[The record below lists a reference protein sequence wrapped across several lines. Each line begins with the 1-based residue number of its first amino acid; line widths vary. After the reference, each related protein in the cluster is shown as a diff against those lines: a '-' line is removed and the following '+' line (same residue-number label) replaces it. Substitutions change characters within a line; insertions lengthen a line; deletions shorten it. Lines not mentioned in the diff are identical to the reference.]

1 MLELLAPL
9 EAFAKDH
16 LGLPHWLLA
25 PLLILAVALL
35 ADLTAWLITWRLGP
49 LLQRTRSRWDDA
61 VVMAFR
67 RPLRVW
73 IWGFALLSVAAFLV
87 ARFELDWS
95 DGEAIKIRSLF
106 TLLMLAWVGLRMVK
120 QVEQRLLFPPPG
132 HPAKPI
138 DASSASAI
146 SKVVGASVLVVVSL
160 LALERLG
167 VQLSGILAFGGVGG
181 IMVGFAARDVLA
193 NFFSGLAVHLDDPFK
208 VGDWIRSPDREIE
221 GVVEDIGWR
230 LTRIRTFDSR
240 LLFVPNSAFSTITV
254 ENPSRMHHRRI
265 FQTLGL
271 RYQDMT
277 QVRAVVAAIREML
290 ESHEYIDHDQPM
302 LVNFTGVGEHTLDVM
317 LHVYTATTDWAEHQD
332 IQQDV
337 LLRIADILDEHD
349 AALALP
355 VRELTLNQAIALE
368 ASEHDT
374 SSSDNA
380 AAERPPEPGGD
391 QPKGQGKL
399 RGDEA
404 ASSSSNATQDND
416 A

>member
-9 EAFAKDH
+9 EDLVKAH
-16 LGLPHWLLA
+16 LGLPQWLLA
-25 PLLILAVALL
+25 PLLIIAVALL
-35 ADLTAWLITWRLGP
+35 VDLTAWLVIWRLGP

-61 VVMAFR
+61 VVVAIR

-73 IWGFALLSVAAFLV
+73 IWGFALLSVLAFLV
-87 ARFELDWS
+87 ARFEPGWA
-95 DGEAIKIRSLF
+95 DGQTLTGRSLF
-106 TLLMLAWVGLRMVK
+106 TLVMLAWAGLRMVK

-146 SKVVGASVLVVVSL
+146 SKVVGAIVLVLVCL
-160 LALERLG
+160 LALQQLG
-167 VQLSGILAFGGVGG
+167 VQLSGILAFGGLGG
-181 IMVGFAARDVLA
+181 IMVGFAARDLLA

-240 LLFVPNSAFSTITV
+240 LLFVPNAAFSTITV
-254 ENPSRMHHRRI
+254 ENPSRMHNRRI

-277 QVRAVVAAIREML
+277 QVRDVVASIREML
-290 ESHEYIDHDQPM
+290 DTHEHIDHDQPM

-337 LLRIADILDEHD
+337 LLRIADILDQHD

-368 ASEHDT
+368 ASEHDADDG
-374 SSSDNA
+374 SA
-380 AAERPPEPGGD
+380 AAPRPPEPGAD
-391 QPKGQGKL
+391 QPRGQGKL

-404 ASSSSNATQDND
+404 ASPSSNATQDND